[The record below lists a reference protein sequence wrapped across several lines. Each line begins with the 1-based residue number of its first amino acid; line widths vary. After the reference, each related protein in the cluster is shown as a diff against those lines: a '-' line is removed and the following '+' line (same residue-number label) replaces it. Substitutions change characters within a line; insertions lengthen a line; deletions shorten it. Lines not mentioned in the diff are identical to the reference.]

1 MVGAEQGCLWLLTW
15 RCPLLQRAYMALN
28 AQRAQDS
35 CQGTGHTQGAPPMTV
50 LVTGAGGFIGVHA
63 ALMVRRRGHGE
74 LCSWQ
79 SRLAAN
85 T

>member
-1 MVGAEQGCLWLLTW
+1 
-15 RCPLLQRAYMALN
+15 MALN

-35 CQGTGHTQGAPPMTV
+35 CQGTGYTHGAPPMTV

-74 LCSWQ
+74 LL
-79 SRLAAN
+79 SRQRSLCICYRASYSTHAEALR
-85 T
+85 